1 MCWQHI
7 KHFDLHPI
15 GRGITDSID
24 MSDKVNLKGLILNP
38 HMNGSFKLEVDSYIT
53 FSNLP
58 IPLWI
63 SVQYNSEHCQQPPF
77 KISTLGDRKVAFLT
91 DNCYVFAEAI
101 FTEKVYGSR
110 DLYFLISNVRYLI
123 SLVLHAIF
131 LKGCF

>member
-1 MCWQHI
+1 MCLQHI
-7 KHFDLHPI
+7 KHFDLHQI

-24 MSDKVNLKGLILNP
+24 MSDEVNLKGLILNP
-38 HMNGSFKLEVDSYIT
+38 HGSFKLEVDSYIT

-77 KISTLGDRKVAFLT
+77 KISTLGDRKVAYLT
-91 DNCYVFAEAI
+91 DNCYVSAEAI

-110 DLYFLISNVRYLI
+110 DLYFLVSNVRYLI